1 MRTVSAAF
9 LKAMFDQETGE
20 LPVVLITITH
30 PDLPETYRISSD
42 NKDLLDFEQQLRGTI
57 SRGGQFNFLPMTVSL
72 PEEGDDAANT
82 IQITVDN
89 VGQLLTDPLRSTV
102 TPATVTV
109 EVVLASAPD
118 DVEVTFP
125 DFELTS
131 ADVDA
136 GSVKLSLTVDVMA
149 SEPYPA
155 DNFTPATFGGL
166 WATT

>member
-1 MRTVSAAF
+1 MRTLSDA
-9 LKAMFDQETGE
+9 LKQAMFDQETDE
-20 LPVVLITITH
+20 VIVLLLTITH
-30 PDLPETYRISSD
+30 PGLSDIYRISSD
-42 NKDLLDFEQQLRGTI
+42 NKDLLDEELQLRGTT
-57 SRGGQFNFLPMTVSL
+57 SRENDYNFLPMSASL
-72 PEEGDDAANT
+72 PEEGDDASNT
-82 IQITVDN
+82 IQITLDN
-89 VGQLLTDPLRSTV
+89 VSQELTEPLKSVV
-102 TPATVTV
+102 TPATVTA

-136 GSVKLSLTVDVMA
+136 GSIKLSLTVDVMA

-155 DNFTPATFGGL
+155 DNFTPSAFGGL

>member
-1 MRTVSAAF
+1 MRTVSDVF
-9 LKAMFDQETGE
+9 KKAMFDQETSE
-20 LPVVLITITH
+20 IPVLLLTITH
-30 PDLPETYRISSD
+30 PDLPETIRISSD
-42 NKDLLDFEQQLRGTI
+42 NADLLDYEQQLRGTI
-57 SRGGQFNFLPMTVSL
+57 SRLNNYNFLPVSASL
-72 PEEGDDAANT
+72 PEEGEDASNT

-89 VGQLLTDPLRSTV
+89 VSQELTEPLKSTV

-109 EVVLASAPD
+109 EIVLASAPD
-118 DVEVTFP
+118 DVEVSFP
-125 DFELTS
+125 DFQLTS

-155 DNFTPATFGGL
+155 DNFTPAAFGGL

>member
-1 MRTVSAAF
+1 
-9 LKAMFDQETGE
+9 MFDQETGE
-20 LPVVLITITH
+20 IPVLLLTITH
-30 PDLPETYRISSD
+30 PDLPDTIRISSD
-42 NKDLLDFEQQLRGTI
+42 NADMLDVELQLRGTI
-57 SRGGQFNFLPMTVSL
+57 SRLQEYNFLPISASL
-72 PEEGDDAANT
+72 PEEGEDAANT

-89 VGQLLTDPLRSTV
+89 VGQDLTEPLKSTV

-109 EVVLASAPD
+109 EIVLASAPD
-118 DVEVTFP
+118 DVEVSFP
-125 DFELTS
+125 DFQLTS

-155 DNFTPATFGGL
+155 DNFTPAAFGGL